1 MNPSSQLFL
10 FLLNIYFNLGII
22 GPLVQQQKDSFY
34 SSMAPELILMPEA
47 HESVYFEHAI
57 DNLMM
62 DYVKKLKQ
70 IRDTKSDAEAIA
82 LVNNAKIVLKQRT
95 EKLAPQVKAWK
106 HSLSAHEA
114 KQFTDNLLVKP
125 YFKEINKIVLNYS
138 FSSRLDNNEELK
150 SAFGELNGFFLVLY
164 N

>member
-10 FLLNIYFNLGII
+10 FLLNIYFNLGVIS
-22 GPLVQQQKDSFY
+22 PLFVQESENHY
-34 SSMAPELILMPEA
+34 SSMAPELTLMPAE

-70 IRDTKSDAEAIA
+70 IKDTKTDAEALA
-82 LVNNAKIVLKQRT
+82 LINNAKIVLKQRA

-106 HSLSAHEA
+106 HSLSAQEA
-114 KQFTDNLLVKP
+114 RQ
-125 YFKEINKIVLNYS
+125 
-138 FSSRLDNNEELK
+138 
-150 SAFGELNGFFLVLY
+150 
-164 N
+164 

>member
-10 FLLNIYFNLGII
+10 LLLNIYFNLGII
-22 GPLVQQQKDSFY
+22 SPLFEQESENFQ
-34 SSMAPELILMPEA
+34 SSMAPELNLMPEE

-70 IRDTKSDAEAIA
+70 IKDTKTDAEALMLI
-82 LVNNAKIVLKQRT
+82 NNAKIVLKQRA

-106 HSLSAHEA
+106 HSLSAQEA
-114 KQFTDNLLVKP
+114 RQFTDNLLVKP
-125 YFKEINKIVLNYS
+125 YFKEINKIVLNYN
-138 FSSRLDNNEELK
+138 FSSRLDNNEKLK
-150 SAFGELNGFFLVLY
+150 TAFNELNTFFLVLY